1 MLVACF
7 VVGGIWLFIGVVVIV
22 GNTIQRGPEK
32 GHFQAPTP
40 VSFQHPS
47 PGTDANIIQRSS
59 SGAGSARDI

>member
-40 VSFQHPS
+40 VSSHLQS
-47 PGTDANIIQRSS
+47 RTRC
-59 SGAGSARDI
+59 